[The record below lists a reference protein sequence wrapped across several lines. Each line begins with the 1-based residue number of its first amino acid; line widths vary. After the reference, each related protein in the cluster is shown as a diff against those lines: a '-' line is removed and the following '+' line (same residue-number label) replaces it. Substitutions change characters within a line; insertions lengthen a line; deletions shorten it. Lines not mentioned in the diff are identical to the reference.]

1 MLLFESVCSYTILY
15 VPVLSLLTV
24 FSIIIGSV
32 SKSNIIWNFI
42 DLFVGILAIINI
54 YALIKL
60 KKEIIGF
67 K

>member
-1 MLLFESVCSYTILY
+1 M
-15 VPVLSLLTV
+15 
-24 FSIIIGSV
+24 GAV

-42 DLFVGILAIINI
+42 DIFVGILAIINI

-60 KKEIIGF
+60 KKEVIDF